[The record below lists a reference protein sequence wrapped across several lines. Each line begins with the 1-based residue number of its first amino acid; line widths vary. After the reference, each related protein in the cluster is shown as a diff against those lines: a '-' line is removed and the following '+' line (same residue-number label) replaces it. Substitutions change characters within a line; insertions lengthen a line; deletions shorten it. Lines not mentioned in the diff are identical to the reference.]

1 LNAACSQPNII
12 KLDYPILGQIGES
25 GRIMPGAEAQRDDGP
40 CADEIRA
47 ALEHMAGSEAFRG
60 SPQLVSFLRYV
71 VEATLRG
78 DSDRIKGYT
87 IAVEALGRPDD
98 FDPQADPIV
107 RVEAMRLRR
116 ALARYYANGGKCDR
130 ILIDLP
136 LGSYVPAFRH
146 NPLPEP
152 QGEPGAAAPTAAAP
166 GAGPGAPEQAAQA
179 QPGAPPPARRRFRRL
194 ATAAALVLTG
204 GAIYAGLDF
213 WFDFNTPRPTME
225 VTQSRASELT
235 RPPSAFPVLYIG
247 AFQTVSAAEGVTAS
261 QLRGKLR
268 DALARFDE
276 LTIVNS
282 AAPESERRAALA
294 NDGRS
299 GRYDL
304 SATLEAAGPDTIS
317 FAIRLS
323 DVSDDR
329 VIFARA
335 FHQPRGSADNGP
347 IDDTIVREVAVA
359 LAQPYGIIHSR
370 ERGIQMGTASGDPR
384 YRCLLDS
391 YEYWRTYSVALHAQ
405 ARDCLERLTTADP
418 SFAAG
423 FSALTEITLQEHRR
437 DLNGRPGDG
446 PSLDRALR
454 HARRAV
460 ELKPD
465 SARAYQALMDA
476 HFARGEAALSLE
488 AGRRAVALN
497 PYNPNILA
505 TYGARL
511 VALGEI
517 EKGRDYLREA
527 ALAGAVRPGWHEFF
541 LFLAAYMLDDRPAA
555 ATHAAQIVSE
565 KFALGYLARALVA
578 LQAGNLDVA
587 RNCFAKLAALQPGW
601 RDEPLER
608 AKRSFPSD
616 AVANRVTRDLA
627 QVAGNLGQ

>member
-1 LNAACSQPNII
+1 
-12 KLDYPILGQIGES
+12 
-25 GRIMPGAEAQRDDGP
+25 MPGAEPQRDAGP

-87 IAVEALGRPDD
+87 IAVEALGRAED

-152 QGEPGAAAPTAAAP
+152 QEEPVAAVPSIAAQKPAAAEQETPP
-166 GAGPGAPEQAAQA
+166 QAG
-179 QPGAPPPARRRFRRL
+179 ARRRLPRF

-213 WFDFNTPRPTME
+213 WFDFNTPRPAIE
-225 VTQSRASELT
+225 VTQLRASELA
-235 RPPSAFPVLYIG
+235 RPPSAFPVIYVG
-247 AFQTVSAAEGVTAS
+247 AFQTVSSAESVIAN
-261 QLRGKLR
+261 QLRSKLR

-276 LTIVNS
+276 LTIVSS
-282 AAPESERRAALA
+282 APPESERRAALVTE
-294 NDGRS
+294 GRS

-304 SATLEAAGPDTIS
+304 TATVEAAGSDTIG

-323 DVSDDR
+323 DISDDR
-329 VIFARA
+329 VIFART
-335 FHQPRGSADNGP
+335 FHKPRSDRDGTAD
-347 IDDTIVREVAVA
+347 DAIVREVAVA

-370 ERGIQMGTASGDPR
+370 ERGVQMSSVSGDPR

-391 YEYWRTYSVALHAQ
+391 YEYWRSYSLAQHAQ
-405 ARDCLERLTTADP
+405 ARECLERVTTLDP

-437 DLNGRPGDG
+437 DLNGRAGDP
-446 PSLDRALR
+446 PSLERALR
-454 HARRAV
+454 YARRAV

-465 SARAYQALMDA
+465 SARAYQALMDT

-488 AGRRAVALN
+488 AGGRAVALN

-511 VALGEI
+511 VALGDV
-517 EKGRDYLREA
+517 EKGREYLREA
-527 ALAGAVRPGWHEFF
+527 ALSGGVRPGWHEFF
-541 LFLAAYMLDDRPAA
+541 LFLAAYMLDDRRAA
-555 ATHAAQIVSE
+555 ASHAAQIVSD
-565 KFALGYLARALVA
+565 KFALGFLARTLTA
-578 LQAGNLDVA
+578 LQAGKLDVA
-587 RNCFAKLAALQPGW
+587 RNCFAKLVALQPGW
-601 RDEPLER
+601 RDDPLEQ
-608 AKRSFPSD
+608 AKKSFPAE
-616 AVANRVTRDLA
+616 AVAGRVTRDLA